1 MKLQTLSVKWTLNPL
16 LKKKTYKLLKTF
28 SSNKLSVPGEH
39 IYKENPFNAKAYD
52 FFFFFFFW
60 HLALVHFEIL

>member
-1 MKLQTLSVKWTLNPL
+1 MKLQTLSVKWTLNLL

-39 IYKENPFNAKAYD
+39 IYEENPFNAKAY
-52 FFFFFFFW
+52 FCMIFFFW
-60 HLALVHFEIL
+60 HLALVLFEIL